1 MTDQAA
7 NADSG
12 QGDNALSAEQQEAA
26 NFAHILETIKRDD
39 GSQKF
44 DKVDTALN
52 SIQPKDDHIKAIE
65 AENAKLKEDIAKFG
79 SQEDILKKFLE
90 NRDPVEDATPAAAQ
104 LDKGT
109 MSEMLAD
116 MLDKR
121 DAANTATVNVTR
133 VAQELANTY
142 GAKATEVMS
151 AKAKEMGISEEF
163 LKDIIAKSPE
173 AGMEL
178 LGIKQTDKAPAQ
190 KLSGSQNTENF
201 NKAAL
206 TAPKPVLG
214 NMFITNSEVKE
225 CWDGCHPDKYKT
237 E

>member
-1 MTDQAA
+1 MTDPVA
-7 NADSG
+7 NATPAPADT
-12 QGDNALSAEQQEAA
+12 QLSAQEQEAA
-26 NFAHILETIKRDD
+26 NFAHILESIKRDD

-44 DKVDTALN
+44 DKVDTALQ
-52 SIQPKDDHIKAIE
+52 SIQPKDDHIAAIE
-65 AENAKLKEDIAKFG
+65 AENAQLKEDIAKFG

-90 NRDPVEDATPAAAQ
+90 NRDPVEDAKPADAQ
-104 LDKGT
+104 IDKGT

-121 DAANTATVNVTR
+121 DAVNTANVNVTK

-142 GAKATEVMS
+142 GAKATEIMS
-151 AKAKEMGISEEF
+151 AKAKEMGISEAF

-178 LGIKQTDKAPAQ
+178 LGIKQADKAPVQ
-190 KLSGSQNTENF
+190 KLSGSQNAENF
-201 NKAAL
+201 NKAAP
-206 TAPKPVLG
+206 TAPKSVLG
-214 NMFITNSEVKE
+214 NMFITETEVKD